1 MPIHIHSAIWYARP
15 PLQGEE
21 LGGILVN
28 EELSLSRK
36 PKQYLNYVD
45 HGVSPEISY
54 DCSTGQITINGSD
67 NCIDLSV
74 IGYTPPKPKIEE
86 AKKEYIYGR
95 YLQAV
100 TDYKTMTIISKN
112 KEGNRAKSG
121 SKTYTYNKHNWN
133 NWKQATQQE
142 QS

>member
-1 MPIHIHSAIWYARP
+1 MPIQILKGHLVHEESYSIFD
-15 PLQGEE
+15 PLGKYWQLLYKE
-21 LGGILVN
+21 
-28 EELSLSRK
+28 
-36 PKQYLNYVD
+36 PKNYLNYVD

-54 DCSTGQITINGSD
+54 DCSTGQITINSD
-67 NCIDLSV
+67 DTSVDLSV
-74 IGYTPPKPKIEE
+74 IGYTPPEE
-86 AKKEYIYGR
+86 PNKEYIYGR
-95 YLQAV
+95 CLEAV

-121 SKTYTYNKHNWN
+121 SKTYTYNKHNWD